1 MKNAWDKIENKPK
14 LYEVEFD
21 GEKRYVTI
29 PENEEARA

>member
-14 LYEVEFD
+14 LYKVEFE

-29 PENEEARA
+29 PEDEEM